1 MQLYW
6 YITILRIKL
15 QLTGYMTNVI
25 YKITFVGIKLDT
37 REFKFFSFHIL
48 EQIDIFISL
57 VFL

>member
-6 YITILRIKL
+6 YITISRIKL
-15 QLTGYMTNVI
+15 QLTGYMTNVM
-25 YKITFVGIKLDT
+25 YKITFVDIKLNT
-37 REFKFFSFHIL
+37 CEFKFFSFNIL